1 MRGSVCYIED
11 PPTER
16 KKAVIMTTLMAR
28 YSSDTKSLWLN
39 SARMSDCASMSE
51 ASAVLEQRGYTLVGS
66 WCCAGSGTHTCVFTV
81 LVEECASESHVWPAG
96 VSFTEL
102 AHAVENDPILT
113 AQQRS
118 ALSGLLHSLDIAR
131 NTWDCFPVRYPSFS
145 PEKRNQHLVG
155 TLAALI
161 GRAHR

>member
-1 MRGSVCYIED
+1 
-11 PPTER
+11 
-16 KKAVIMTTLMAR
+16 MTTLSAR
-28 YSSDTKSLWLN
+28 YSVNTKSLWLN
-39 SARMSDCASMSE
+39 NARMSECASMSE

-66 WCCAGSGTHTCVFTV
+66 WCVGALDGFFTV